1 MSRDDAKKE
10 EPVVPVVTQ
19 PQTASLLDMSFDAP
33 PPQAQAP
40 PQQQQATFNPWGA
53 PAQAAPVAAAP
64 PTQPQWESFSGF
76 YTIFTLQLN

>member
-76 YTIFTLQLN
+76 YRFFTK